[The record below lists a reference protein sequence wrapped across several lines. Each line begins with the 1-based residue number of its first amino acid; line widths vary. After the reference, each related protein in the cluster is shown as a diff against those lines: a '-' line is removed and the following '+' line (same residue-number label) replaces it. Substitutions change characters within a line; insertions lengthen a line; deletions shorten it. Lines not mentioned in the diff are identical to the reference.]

1 MGRGLLGSIPRGWTT
16 GLLRME
22 LRSDL
27 TGSVFLCFQISL
39 LLFPDLAS
47 AAGGE
52 GTGEL
57 LAFGQIWGLCLSEVT
72 LPPPLHSSPQRD
84 CPSSLASAAFWVAV
98 GETE

>member
-1 MGRGLLGSIPRGWTT
+1 
-16 GLLRME
+16 ME

-98 GETE
+98 GEKE